1 MASAAGVTV
10 RPLTAEDRTRLNLA
24 ANQAGL
30 VITAVGAPRDAAE
43 KGLSPGDAILQ
54 VDRVAVSTAQRLD
67 ERRRPRARLRA
78 RCCCKG
84 ARGQSLRLSM
94 WPQNKERRMRVLL
107 VEDDADMAKSLQS
120 SLTADDHTVEIAND
134 GEAGEAMAIDGGYD
148 VIVLDRM
155 LPKKLG
161 TAVVKALRDRGV
173 STPVL
178 ILSALHDEDH
188 RVEGL
193 NAGANDYLGKP
204 FSTRELLARVRALW
218 NGRDREPQTRL
229 AVGDLEMDLLARTVK
244 RSGKK
249 LDLQPREFRLLEYL
263 MRHSGRR

>member
-1 MASAAGVTV
+1 
-10 RPLTAEDRTRLNLA
+10 
-24 ANQAGL
+24 
-30 VITAVGAPRDAAE
+30 
-43 KGLSPGDAILQ
+43 
-54 VDRVAVSTAQRLD
+54 
-67 ERRRPRARLRA
+67 
-78 RCCCKG
+78 
-84 ARGQSLRLSM
+84 
-94 WPQNKERRMRVLL
+94 MRVLL
-107 VEDDADMAKSLQS
+107 VEDDSEMAESLKV
-120 SLTADDHTVEIAND
+120 SLTADEHNVEIAGD
-134 GEAGEAMAIDGGYD
+134 GETGQAMAMGGAYD

-161 TAVVKALRDRGV
+161 VSVVRELRESGV

-218 NGRDREPQTRL
+218 NGRGREPLTRL
-229 AVGDLEMDLLARTVK
+229 QVGGLEMDLLARTVK
-244 RSGKK
+244 RDGKK

-263 MRHSGRR
+263 MRHAGQTVTRKMLLENVWDYHFDPQTNVIDVHISRLRSKIDRDFTQSLLHTVRGSGYRLEG